1 MPAET
6 RKTANYACTRQS
18 QGKPWWRP
26 AAILTCESL
35 ASRLGGSRGFNTVR
49 KLTAAAGDGR
59 LGSVGS
65 PGQLE
70 TSL

>member
-1 MPAET
+1 MFDFLFWI
-6 RKTANYACTRQS
+6 RLR
-18 QGKPWWRP
+18 
-26 AAILTCESL
+26 AILQPCRNLLRTSV
-35 ASRLGGSRGFNTVR
+35 RKRGTGIEPRICTVR

-70 TSL
+70 TSLNSG